1 LDRLI
6 APKLEGAGIV
16 AGSIRQACAAPALSV
31 VPPGVYQDA
40 KPRAKE
46 RVGMQPDGKPQVR
59 SPAMV
64 MFLKH
69 ESIFLAIIA
78 SLAVFLFLTSRDFN
92 ARNFLISWN
101 CGAGIYIVMTWY
113 RMLTSNVH
121 RIRKRA
127 SDLDFSDVLLL
138 CLSIAAAVASIGGIA
153 LELSG
158 LKAASGDVA
167 LAHAAIAIGT
177 ILISWVFL
185 HTLFTTHYAHRFY
198 ADRSGQP
205 PIRFPEGVK
214 EPIYWDFLYFSFT
227 IGVASQT
234 ADVAIATMQ
243 MRRLALIH
251 SVLSFLFNT
260 TILALAINV
269 GASLL

>member
-1 LDRLI
+1 
-6 APKLEGAGIV
+6 
-16 AGSIRQACAAPALSV
+16 
-31 VPPGVYQDA
+31 
-40 KPRAKE
+40 
-46 RVGMQPDGKPQVR
+46 MQTENKQQWRR
-59 SPAMV
+59 SPAAR
-64 MFLKH
+64 MFFKH
-69 ESIFLAIIA
+69 ESIFLAALA
-78 SLAVFLFLTSRDFN
+78 SVAVFLFLTSREFN

-101 CGAGIYIVMTWY
+101 CGAGVYIVMTWY

-127 SDLDFSDVLLL
+127 TDLDFSDVLLL
-138 CLSIAAAVASIGGIA
+138 CFSIAAAVASIGGIA

-158 LKAASGDVA
+158 VKDVPGGVA
-167 LAHAAIAIGT
+167 LAHAATAFVT

-185 HTLFTTHYAHRFY
+185 HTLFTVHYAHFFY
-198 ADRSGQP
+198 AEAGEP
-205 PIRFPEGVK
+205 AIRFPEGVK
-214 EPIYWDFLYFSFT
+214 EPNYWDFLYFSFT

-234 ADVAIATMQ
+234 ADVAIATSG
-243 MRRLALIH
+243 MRRLALLH